1 MEGIEEKIQD
11 EFSKSWDIDDKY
23 EEEER
28 NTYMRMTL
36 REIKIK
42 CFDNV
47 SEKQK
52 IEDIKA
58 LIHDFEREYGNV

>member
-1 MEGIEEKIQD
+1 MEEKINE
-11 EFSKSWDIDDKY
+11 EFNKSWNIDDKY

-36 REIKIK
+36 REIKQK
-42 CFDNV
+42 CFDNI

-58 LIHDFEREYGNV
+58 LIHDYEREYGNV

>member
-1 MEGIEEKIQD
+1 MEEKINE
-11 EFSKSWDIDDKY
+11 EFNKSWDIDDKY

-36 REIKIK
+36 REIKLT
-42 CFDNV
+42 CFDNI
-47 SEKQK
+47 SEEQK